1 MLPFPRFSYEAPERL
16 DDALALLAQPGAM
29 PISGGTDL
37 LPSVKHRLFEP
48 SVLVSTRRLHGFRD
62 ITPLP
67 DGGLAIGA
75 GVTLRDVA
83 RSEVVRRGWPALAAA
98 CATVATPTIQNM
110 GTLGGNVMLDTRCMY
125 YNQPAGWRA
134 SLGYCL
140 KREGTV
146 CHVAPKG
153 KGCYAAHSA
162 DTVPALWLYG
172 ARVELAGAA
181 GRREIPLAAFYEDDG
196 IAWMKAERGDLCT
209 RILLP
214 AANGVVTHRKLRTRA
229 AIDYA
234 WLLLAVQRPAEG
246 PLRAVLSA
254 VGPRPI
260 EVEGEDA
267 ATLAENAFRLTQ
279 PLATHLL
286 APPYR
291 KRMVR
296 VEVCRAAEALGPRVA
311 G

>member
-1 MLPFPRFSYEAPERL
+1 MLPLPEFDYHAPKSVREAI
-16 DDALALLAQPGAM
+16 ALLCVPGAM
-29 PISGGTDL
+29 VVAGGTDL
-37 LPSVKHRLFEP
+37 IPSIKHRLFAP
-48 SVLVSTRRLHGFRD
+48 SQLVSLRCITELQQ

-75 GVTLRDVA
+75 GLRLRQVA
-83 RSEVVRRGWPALAAA
+83 RDARVRADYPGLAAA
-98 CATVATPTIQNM
+98 CLTIGTPTLQNM
-110 GTLGGNVMLDTRCMY
+110 GTLGGNVLLDTRCLY

-162 DTVPALWLYG
+162 DTIPHLWLLDAQIEVVGPRGVRLYPIRSLYSEDG
-172 ARVELAGAA
+172 RDYPIQREEL
-181 GRREIPLAAFYEDDG
+181 L
-196 IAWMKAERGDLCT
+196 T

-214 AANGVVTHRKLRTRA
+214 PPAFITGHRKLRTRA
-229 AIDYA
+229 VIDYG
-234 WLLLAVQRPAEG
+234 LLLVAASRDAAGYHAVI
-246 PLRAVLSA
+246 SA

-260 EVEGEDA
+260 AVHGEDPVA
-267 ATLAENAFRLTQ
+267 LAEAAFRAVQ
-279 PLATHLL
+279 PLSTH
-286 APPYR
+286 APPVPWR

-296 VEVCRAAEALGPRVA
+296 VEVRRAAEVL
-311 G
+311 

>member
-16 DDALALLAQPGAM
+16 ADALALLAEPGAM
-29 PISGGTDL
+29 PVSGGTDL
-37 LPSVKHRLFEP
+37 LPSMKHRLFEP
-48 SVLVSTRRLHGFRD
+48 TVLVSTRRIEGMRG
-62 ITPLP
+62 IEPTA

-83 RSEVVRRGWPALAAA
+83 RSALVRRGWPALAAA
-98 CATVATPTIQNM
+98 CATIATPTIQNM

-172 ARVELAGAA
+172 AVVELVGK
-181 GRREIPLAAFYEDDG
+181 GGVRQIPISAFYADDG

-214 AANGVVTHRKLRTRA
+214 AAVGSVTHRKLRTRQ

-254 VGPRPI
+254 IGPRPI
-260 EVEGEDA
+260 VVEGEDP
-267 ATLAENAFRLTQ
+267 ATLAENAFRATQ

-286 APPYR
+286 AAPYR

-296 VEVCRAAEALGPRVA
+296 VEVRRAAEALVA